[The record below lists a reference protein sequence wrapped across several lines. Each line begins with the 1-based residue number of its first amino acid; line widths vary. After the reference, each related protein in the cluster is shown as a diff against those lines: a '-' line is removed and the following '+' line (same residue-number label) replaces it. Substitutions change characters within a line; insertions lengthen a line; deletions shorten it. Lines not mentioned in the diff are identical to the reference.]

1 MKRTRLFVVVGC
13 VAGAVALA
21 ACGGSSKSSSSSSSA
36 SSSGSGSSSKS
47 GAEVTCASL
56 SDSFAQALLGGA
68 IEAPK
73 PASMP
78 STGCSWYLDTKDLSV
93 QGITVLNSKPN
104 VFDGGKRAQSNP
116 QVQDMFAY
124 ESLSGVGDDAYY
136 QTPKSVD
143 ENALTGGTILLV
155 KQGSQVYNV
164 SVRKKGSTVEQIKAL
179 EKQVAQELL
188 KG

>member
-1 MKRTRLFVVVGC
+1 MKRTRLSVVVGC
-13 VAGAVALA
+13 VVIAVAVA

-36 SSSGSGSSSKS
+36 SSSGSGSNSKS
-47 GAEVTCASL
+47 GAEVTCTSL
-56 SDSFAQALLGGA
+56 STEFAQSLLGGP
-68 IEAPK
+68 IEEPK

-78 STGCSWYLDTKDLSV
+78 STGCSWYLDTNDLSV
-93 QGITVLNSKPN
+93 QGITVLNAEKN
-104 VFDGGKRAQSNP
+104 VFDGGRRAQSNS
-116 QVQDMFAY
+116 QVQEMFTF
-124 ESLSGVGDDAYY
+124 ENLSGVGDDAYY
-136 QTPKSVD
+136 QTPKSGD